1 MATLR
6 RHVPAKWRGGKQGFP
21 MKVSK
26 KVSKKVSCSKPSHLI
41 ASSATASAALAACVA
56 CALALA
62 GGAPARAQ
70 SGPSLAG
77 KNVQM
82 LIGFGPGGGYDLWG
96 RVVAR
101 HIGKHLPGNPTVVP
115 QNMPGAGSFV
125 AANNIYNLA
134 PKDGSVIGIIAR
146 DAALGPITG
155 ATGARFDPTR
165 ITWLGTP
172 TTETNVCIA
181 TSTAKVQTLKD
192 LYAKELI
199 VGDTGVGTGTHSYP
213 KALNALLGMKFKII
227 AGFPSSSDVFLAM
240 ERGEVDGICES
251 LDSVSGKRPDW
262 IPNKKVTIL
271 FQGGAAPNPLLK
283 DVPFVADLARSADDR
298 LAIELLYAG
307 QGIGRPFVAPPDM
320 PADRT
325 KMVRDA
331 FRDTMRDPEFLE
343 DARRNM
349 LDVEPEDG
357 EHLAALI
364 QKVYATPKQ
373 IVEKVGDL
381 IK

>member
-1 MATLR
+1 MSR
-6 RHVPAKWRGGKQGFP
+6 PV
-21 MKVSK
+21 
-26 KVSKKVSCSKPSHLI
+26 HLL
-41 ASSATASAALAACVA
+41 APSAAAFVALA
-56 CALALA
+56 CALTCLSP
-62 GGAPARAQ
+62 APAWAQ
-70 SGPSLAG
+70 AGPSLAG

-82 LIGFGPGGGYDLWG
+82 LIGFGAGGGYDLWG

-101 HIGKHLPGNPTVVP
+101 HIGQHLPGNPSVVP

-134 PKDGSVIGIIAR
+134 PKDGTVMGIIAR

-155 ATGARFDPTR
+155 ATGARFDPTK

-181 TSTAKVQTLKD
+181 NSTAKVKTLKD
-192 LYAKELI
+192 LYTTELI
-199 VGDTGVGTGTHSYP
+199 VGDTGVGTGTHAYP

-262 IPNKKVTIL
+262 IPNRKVTIL
-271 FQGGAAPNPLLK
+271 FQGGAEPNPQLK
-283 DVPFVADLARSADDR
+283 DVPFVPALARNPDDK
-298 LAIELLYAG
+298 LAIEFLYAG
-307 QGIGRPFVAPPDM
+307 QGIGRPFVAPPDL
-320 PADRT
+320 PADRL

-331 FRDTMRDPEFLE
+331 FRDTMRDPEFIA
-343 DARRNM
+343 DAKRNM

-364 QKVYATPKQ
+364 AKIYATPKP
-373 IVEKVGDL
+373 IVDKVGEL

>member
-1 MATLR
+1 MSR
-6 RHVPAKWRGGKQGFP
+6 SVPK
-21 MKVSK
+21 
-26 KVSKKVSCSKPSHLI
+26 I
-41 ASSATASAALAACVA
+41 AAASAALAS
-56 CALALA
+56 LALA
-62 GGAPARAQ
+62 CLAPAPTWAQ
-70 SGPSLAG
+70 AGPSLAG
-77 KNVQM
+77 RNVQM
-82 LIGFGPGGGYDLWG
+82 LIGFGAGGGYDLWG

-101 HIGKHLPGNPTVVP
+101 HIGRHLPGNPTVVP

-134 PKDGSVIGIIAR
+134 PKDGSVMGIIAR

-155 ATGARFDPTR
+155 AVGARFDPTK

-181 TSTAKVQTLKD
+181 NSTSKVKTLKD
-192 LYAKELI
+192 LYDKELI

-227 AGFPSSSDVFLAM
+227 AGFPASSDVFLAM

-262 IPNKKVTIL
+262 IPSRKVTIL
-271 FQGGAAPNPLLK
+271 FQGGAVPNPELK
-283 DVPFVADLARSADDR
+283 DVPFVADLARNPDDR
-298 LAIELLYAG
+298 LAIEFLYAG
-307 QGIGRPFVAPPDM
+307 QGIGRPFVAPPGM
-320 PADRT
+320 PADRV
-325 KMVRDA
+325 KMLQDA
-331 FRDTMRDPEFLE
+331 FSATMKDPAFLE
-343 DARRNM
+343 DAKKQK
-349 LDVEPEDG
+349 LDVDPESG

-364 QKVYATPKQ
+364 NKIYATPKP
-373 IVEKVGDL
+373 IVEKIGEL

>member
-1 MATLR
+1 MPR
-6 RHVPAKWRGGKQGFP
+6 RVH
-21 MKVSK
+21 S
-26 KVSKKVSCSKPSHLI
+26 L
-41 ASSATASAALAACVA
+41 ASSAAVSLVLAGALAC
-56 CALALA
+56 L
-62 GGAPARAQ
+62 GPAPAGAQ
-70 SGPSLAG
+70 AGPSLAG

-82 LIGFGPGGGYDLWG
+82 LIGFGAGGGYDLWG

-134 PKDGSVIGIIAR
+134 PKDGSVMGIIAR

-155 ATGARFDPTR
+155 ATGARFDPTK
-165 ITWLGTP
+165 ITWRGTP

-181 TSTAKVQTLKD
+181 TNTAKVKTLKD
-192 LYAKELI
+192 LYATELI

-251 LDSVSGKRPDW
+251 LDSVTGKRPDW
-262 IPNKKVTIL
+262 IASRKVVIL
-271 FQGGAAPNPLLK
+271 FQGGAQPNPLLK
-283 DVPFVADLARSADDR
+283 DVPFVPDLARNPDDR
-298 LAIELLYAG
+298 LAIEFLYAG
-307 QGIGRPFVAPPDM
+307 QGIGRPFVAPPDL
-320 PADRT
+320 PADRL

-331 FRDTMRDPEFLE
+331 FRDTMRDPEFID
-343 DARRNM
+343 DAKRNM
-349 LDVEPEDG
+349 LDVAPEDG
-357 EHLAALI
+357 EHLTALI
-364 QKVYATPKQ
+364 QKVYATPKA
-373 IVEKVGDL
+373 IVDKVGEL

>member
-1 MATLR
+1 MSR
-6 RHVPAKWRGGKQGFP
+6 RT
-21 MKVSK
+21 
-26 KVSKKVSCSKPSHLI
+26 PST
-41 ASSATASAALAACVA
+41 ASSSAVVVSLFLTCW
-56 CALALA
+56 LA
-62 GGAPARAQ
+62 GPGPAPAWAQ
-70 SGPSLAG
+70 AGPSLAG

-82 LIGFGPGGGYDLWG
+82 LIGFGAGGGYDLWG

-134 PKDGSVIGIIAR
+134 PKDGSVMGIIAR
-146 DAALGPITG
+146 DAPLGPITG
-155 ATGARFDPTR
+155 ATGARFDPTK

-181 TSTAKVQTLKD
+181 SATAKVKTVQD
-192 LYAKELI
+192 LYTTQLI

-227 AGFPSSSDVFLAM
+227 AGFPASSDVFLAM

-251 LDSVSGKRPDW
+251 LDSVTGKRPDW
-262 IPNKKVTIL
+262 IPNRKVNIL
-271 FQGGAAPNPLLK
+271 FQGGAAPNPELK
-283 DVPFVADLARSADDR
+283 GVPFVADLARNPDDR
-298 LAIELLYAG
+298 VAIEFLYAG

-320 PADRT
+320 PADRL

-331 FRDTMRDPEFLE
+331 FRDTMQDAEFLE

-364 QKVYATPKQ
+364 QKIYATPKPTVDK
-373 IVEKVGDL
+373 IGEL